1 MKINKFGFEFEEY
14 TSMAELTNSD
24 SELLEHALQ
33 AVENAYAPYSQF
45 RVGAALRL
53 INGMIIKGNNQENV
67 AYPSGLC
74 AERVAFF
81 HASSNYPDVAIEA
94 IAITAKAE
102 NFEISEPVTPCG
114 ACRQVM
120 SETETRQPGNIRVIM
135 MGQNGK
141 IFAIKSVGNLLPLM
155 FKAEGLKK

>member
-14 TSMAELTNSD
+14 SSRDELTNSD
-24 SELLEHALQ
+24 SELLEHAIQ

-53 INGMIIKGNNQENV
+53 SNGKIIKGNNQENV

-94 IAITAKAE
+94 IAITAKAQ

-114 ACRQVM
+114 SCRQVM
-120 SETETRQPGNIRVIM
+120 SETETRQQENIRVIM

-141 IFAIKSVGNLLPLM
+141 IFTIKSVGNLLPLM